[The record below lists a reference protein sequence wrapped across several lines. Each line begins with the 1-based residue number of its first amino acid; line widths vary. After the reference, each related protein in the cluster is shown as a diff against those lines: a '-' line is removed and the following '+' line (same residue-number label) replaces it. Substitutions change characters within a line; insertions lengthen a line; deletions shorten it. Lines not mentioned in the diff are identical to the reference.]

1 MKKFAF
7 LPLVL
12 CLLLVL
18 QCTVFPVYAVPIP
31 VSTEETENETATQE
45 SEAPPQG
52 SAIPFGQVSI
62 LNGCR
67 TIEGMVP
74 LGGNERRLPSAVSAF
89 VYERNTN
96 TVIYSFNPD
105 MKVAPGSLAKLV
117 TALLAIEL
125 CDVDEVVTINSS
137 NIARLPAG
145 SQNVDLRNGE
155 QLTVKDLLHC
165 MILQSAN
172 DAAIVLAEHIS
183 GNPQGF
189 VVLMNERVKKMGCIN
204 TQFENV
210 HGLDNAT
217 NFTTARDMAKI
228 TTEALKNETFRE
240 LFSAKEYI
248 VPETEK
254 SKERKFQTQ
263 NYMMDDTNIIKYFDD
278 RVTGGMQ
285 SYVSVGAGASMVC
298 SALSKDKSMDLVCVV
313 MGCTREIADNGWQV
327 LSYGNLDEMTDLL
340 EYVFGNFK
348 VNRILYEGQAL
359 NQFAVSGGESQAVGQ
374 PRVNYDTVLWADC
387 QMDNLIKYYT
397 VTGGGLS
404 APVAKGEMISTVEIW
419 YRNSCVAEA
428 ERYSMG
434 NVKSTGD
441 SASISGQDMG
451 KEGSNAL
458 SILGTVCVVILGV
471 VGGYLAINAWRRSR
485 AQARR
490 RRRRAGRR
498 RSN

>member
-254 SKERKFQTQ
+254 SKERKF
-263 NYMMDDTNIIKYFDD
+263 
-278 RVTGGMQ
+278 
-285 SYVSVGAGASMVC
+285 
-298 SALSKDKSMDLVCVV
+298 
-313 MGCTREIADNGWQV
+313 
-327 LSYGNLDEMTDLL
+327 
-340 EYVFGNFK
+340 
-348 VNRILYEGQAL
+348 
-359 NQFAVSGGESQAVGQ
+359 
-374 PRVNYDTVLWADC
+374 
-387 QMDNLIKYYT
+387 
-397 VTGGGLS
+397 
-404 APVAKGEMISTVEIW
+404 
-419 YRNSCVAEA
+419 
-428 ERYSMG
+428 
-434 NVKSTGD
+434 
-441 SASISGQDMG
+441 
-451 KEGSNAL
+451 
-458 SILGTVCVVILGV
+458 
-471 VGGYLAINAWRRSR
+471 
-485 AQARR
+485 
-490 RRRRAGRR
+490 
-498 RSN
+498 